1 MGELKERKSREMD
14 VPNLTLSI
22 CSFSLCFFLHL
33 KIVCS
38 FLLLFFVNFFF
49 CCCYSI
55 AVVVLLFFSLVCLFF
70 VSRVTVLLLLLLLYH
85 LFFGVCYC
93 QILILHRGKSS
104 PHFMRAYGSI
114 ALVFCHSMVVIP
126 CAQIQKH
133 PTRIAIMR

>member
-38 FLLLFFVNFFF
+38 FLLSFFVNFFF
-49 CCCYSI
+49 LLLLLYCCCCF
-55 AVVVLLFFSLVCLFF
+55 ALFSLVCLFF
-70 VSRVTVLLLLLLLYH
+70 VSRATVLLLLLLYH

-133 PTRIAIMR
+133 PTKIAIMR

>member
-49 CCCYSI
+49 LLLLLYCCCCF
-55 AVVVLLFFSLVCLFF
+55 ALFSLVCLFF
-70 VSRVTVLLLLLLLYH
+70 VSRATVLLLLLLYH

-133 PTRIAIMR
+133 PTKIAIMR